1 VKTGSCGARR
11 RDAAILPIPAAARLG
26 TRLAVRGQVLAT
38 APPTINAMKSE
49 RAMNKDQVKGRVNE
63 AVGKAKEVAGKATGS
78 TSTELKGTAQ
88 KVAGKTQAAYG
99 DAKDKVEKS

>member
-1 VKTGSCGARR
+1 M
-11 RDAAILPIPAAARLG
+11 
-26 TRLAVRGQVLAT
+26 LAT